1 MIKKS
6 LFAASTLMAS
16 MSAFA
21 DVTIT
26 ELTVNPQLYPV
37 GFEQHLQKN
46 LDFFVD
52 GVGVDQKA
60 KVPYDTIFVDKDG
73 NIEHAN
79 YVNTTEI
86 GLYLNVLVEAQKN
99 GNIDA
104 LARIHETLDA
114 LANAP
119 TWKGLFYWPYDIEG
133 DQLKPN
139 KDGIVPAVD
148 NANLAFALSG
158 VAGAYIDSKD
168 KSEQLVV
175 SKVEAILNS
184 QIEGWSELYDEDK
197 GLLYSGWSAKNN
209 APLTYHIDRKA
220 NESRLAPVWAHLV
233 TQNTTNPVPASAFNN
248 MELYT
253 HDYYLGG
260 KKLTPMLTW
269 DGAYFQGMLSMIWL
283 EERTLMPDFSIIEDM
298 TEVQKYHAI
307 HNQIPFVS
315 SSATVDDGYAAFG
328 VPQLSESK
336 VRFNN
341 EIAGGDTGTP
351 HALALSYMVKPF
363 EAVSL
368 LKTVIDYYPQL
379 ETPYGW
385 YDAINAKGETSTKIL
400 SLDQGMFVGAFL
412 SPAINKDVRH
422 YLESKNYY
430 STIVDMY
437 ESFEPNN
444 N

>member
-99 GNIDA
+99 GNVDA

>member
-6 LFAASTLMAS
+6 LLATSTLMVS

-37 GFEQHLQKN
+37 GFEQHLQNN

-60 KVPYDTIFVDKDG
+60 KVPYDTIFVDKEG
-73 NIEHAN
+73 NIKHDY

-86 GLYLNVLVEAQKN
+86 GLYLNVLVEAHKN
-99 GNIDA
+99 GNADA
-104 LARIHETLDA
+104 LIRIHETLDA
-114 LANAP
+114 LAKAP

-139 KDGIVPAVD
+139 EDGIVPAVD
-148 NANLAFALSG
+148 NANLAFALAG
-158 VAGAYIDSKD
+158 VAGAYIDSKQ
-168 KSEQLVV
+168 KQEQLVV
-175 SKVEAILNS
+175 GKVEAIFNS

-197 GLLYSGWSAKNN
+197 GLLYSGWSTKTN

-220 NESRLAPVWAHLV
+220 NESRLAPVWAHLI
-233 TQNTTNPVPASAFNN
+233 TQNSEKSVPKTAFSN

-253 HDYYLGG
+253 HDYYLNG

-283 EERTLMPDFSIIEDM
+283 EERALMPDFSIIEDM

-315 SSATVDDGYAAFG
+315 SAATVDDGYAAFG

-341 EIAGGDTGTP
+341 DIEGGETGTP

-363 EAVSL
+363 EAVNL
-368 LKTVIDYYPQL
+368 LNRLIDFYPQL

-385 YDAINAKGETSTKIL
+385 YDAVNAKGETSTKIL

-412 SPAINKDVRH
+412 SPAINKDVRT
-422 YLESKNYY
+422 YLESKDYY

-437 ESFEPNN
+437 ETFEPNN

>member
-79 YVNTTEI
+79 YVNTTQI

-99 GNIDA
+99 GNVDA

-119 TWKGLFYWPYDIEG
+119 TWKGLFYWPYDIKD

-336 VRFNN
+336 VRFDN

>member
-99 GNIDA
+99 GNVDA

-133 DQLKPN
+133 GQLKPN

-233 TQNTTNPVPASAFNN
+233 TQNTTNPVPASAFKN

-336 VRFNN
+336 VRFDN

>member
-99 GNIDA
+99 GNVDA

-336 VRFNN
+336 VRFDN

>member
-99 GNIDA
+99 GNVDA

-233 TQNTTNPVPASAFNN
+233 TKNTTNPVPASAFNN

-336 VRFNN
+336 VRFDN

-437 ESFEPNN
+437 DSFEPNN

>member
-16 MSAFA
+16 MPAFA

-99 GNIDA
+99 GNVDA

>member
-99 GNIDA
+99 GNVDA

-168 KSEQLVV
+168 KSEQFVV

>member
-99 GNIDA
+99 GNVDA

-233 TQNTTNPVPASAFNN
+233 TQNTTNPVPASAFKN

>member
-1 MIKKS
+1 
-6 LFAASTLMAS
+6 MAS

-99 GNIDA
+99 GNVDA

-336 VRFNN
+336 VRFDN

>member
-1 MIKKS
+1 MIKIS

-99 GNIDA
+99 GNVDA

-233 TQNTTNPVPASAFNN
+233 TQNTTNPVPDSAFKN